1 MMFLSDR
8 LFCTASLLL
17 GLVGFSLCRVSG
29 GVPFP
34 IRIFLVEI
42 QDSGT
47 RIYFGV
53 GGKLLSVF
61 SFQPG

>member
-17 GLVGFSLCRVSG
+17 GLAGFSLCRVSG

-34 IRIFLVEI
+34 VRILLVEI

-47 RIYFGV
+47 RIDFGV
-53 GGKLLSVF
+53 GRKLLSVF